1 MAEIGLRWGS
11 SGNRSKGLSVGLALL
26 GAAFFL
32 VDFVVL
38 RGEHVANDS
47 VSLGRSEPAVL
58 RLDRV
63 REEHLVEVDTR
74 RRVNRKQRGRA
85 VKLRFEDPEGRLV
98 YQSSELVAH
107 KERSFSFTPTAAGEY
122 RLYVE
127 GNSLLG
133 GSSSGSARVD
143 VYVNDHRIFGRL
155 FSFIS
160 F

>member
-1 MAEIGLRWGS
+1 MAEIHMQWGK
-11 SGNRSKGLSVGLALL
+11 SGNRNKGLSVGLALL
-26 GAAFFL
+26 GAALFL

-38 RGEHVANDS
+38 RGEHVAYDS
-47 VSLGRSEPAVL
+47 VSFTSNESAVL
-58 RLDRV
+58 QLDRV
-63 REEHLVEVDTR
+63 GEEHLIEVDTR
-74 RRVNRKQRGRA
+74 KRVNRKQRGRA

-98 YQSSELVAH
+98 YQSFELVAH

-133 GSSSGSARVD
+133 GSSSGRARVD

-155 FSFIS
+155 F
-160 F
+160 

>member
-1 MAEIGLRWGS
+1 MGDIHMQWGS

-26 GAAFFL
+26 GAALFL

-38 RGEHVANDS
+38 RGEQVAYDS
-47 VSLGRSEPAVL
+47 VSLSGSDPAVL

-63 REEHLVEVDTR
+63 REDHLVEVDTR
-74 RRVNRKQRGRA
+74 KRVNRKQRGRA
-85 VKLRFEDPEGRLV
+85 VKLRLEDPEGRLV

-107 KERSFSFTPTAAGEY
+107 KERSFSFTPTDAGEY

-127 GNSLLG
+127 PNSLLG
-133 GSSSGSARVD
+133 GSSSGSASVS
-143 VYVNDHRIFGRL
+143 VYVNDRRIFKPL
-155 FSFIS
+155 FSFVS